1 VANSRG
7 NNISILLGYG
17 NGNFSKLVNYST
29 GLYSAP
35 KFIAVGDFNDD
46 KQVDIVVANSNTSNI
61 LIFLGNGNGTFTILQ
76 NYSMGQSSEPSAIAI
91 ADLNKDNLM
100 DIVVTNSGANAVLI
114 FFGLGNGTFFNPKSY
129 SLAYGSRPASVAI
142 ADFNNDTLL
151 DIVVANYG
159 SGYVEVL
166 VQTC

>member
-35 KFIAVGDFNDD
+35 KFIAVGYFNDD

-61 LIFLGNGNGTFTILQ
+61 LIFLGNGNGNFTILQ
-76 NYSMGQSSEPSAIAI
+76 SYSTEQSSEPSAIAI
-91 ADLNKDNLM
+91 VDLNKDNQM
-100 DIVVTNSGANAVLI
+100 DIVVTNRGTNNVLV
-114 FFGLGNGTFFNPKSY
+114 FYGLGNGSFLSPKSY
-129 SLAYGSRPASVAI
+129 SLDYGSRPASVAI

-166 VQTC
+166 LQTC